1 MKKQALIGRSKEI
14 AELQRCIESDRSELV
29 VVFGRRRVGKT
40 FLVDEFFKGRY
51 DFTYTGGH
59 NLEQRVQLRNFAK
72 ALKNFAGEPKPRK
85 FNDWYDAFDALEE
98 YLGTLPYDRKKT
110 VFIDEMP
117 WIDSLRSDF
126 TAAFENFWNS
136 WAARRRD
143 IVFVASGSATS
154 WMVDNLMENQG
165 GLHARITCQ
174 IYLRPFTLLE
184 TEQYLK
190 SRQCKWDRFQIAQCY
205 MFFGGIPFYLSL
217 IDTKKSLAQNVDSLC
232 FERGAALALEFNELY
247 NALFTHAENYVAVA
261 RLLAEHRGG
270 LTYSSIAKELNIDG
284 SRLTTI
290 INNLERCDF
299 IMKFRYYGKKAKD
312 SIYKLSDF
320 YTLFYLKYIE
330 PNKDSYDE
338 QWWSK
343 HSKTHSVESWQGFTF
358 ELLCLMHIRQI
369 RNALG
374 IGAVPTEVSA
384 WYEKADKTTTTPGS
398 QIDLII
404 ERADR
409 VIHLCEIKFSQGKF
423 RITADYEQR
432 LRDRMELFREKNRT
446 TKSLVNTFITT
457 YGVADGIHS
466 SIVGDEVDLDGLY
479 GG

>member
-1 MKKQALIGRSKEI
+1 MKNQVLIGRNKEI
-14 AELQRCIESDRSELV
+14 AELKRCIESDRSELV

-40 FLVDEFFKGRY
+40 FLIDEFFKGQY

-72 ALKNFAGEPKPRK
+72 ALKNLSGGQVSQK
-85 FNDWYDAFDALEE
+85 FGDWYDAFDALEE
-98 YLGTLPYDRKKT
+98 YLATLPDDRKKI

-143 IVFVASGSATS
+143 IVFIASGSATS
-154 WMVDNLMENQG
+154 WMVDNLVENQG

-174 IYLRPFTLLE
+174 IYLRPFSLLE
-184 TEQYLK
+184 TETYLK
-190 SRQCKWDRFQIAQCY
+190 SRGCKWDRFQIAQCY

-217 IDTKKSLAQNVDSLC
+217 IDTKKSLAQNVDNLC
-232 FERGAALALEFNELY
+232 FERGAALAMEFNELY
-247 NALFTHAENYVAVA
+247 NALFVHAEKYVAIA
-261 RLLAEHRGG
+261 KLLAQHRGG
-270 LTYSSIAKELNIDG
+270 LTYSAIAAESHIDG
-284 SRLTTI
+284 ARLTKI
-290 INNLERCDF
+290 LNNLERCDF
-299 IMKFRYYGKKAKD
+299 IMKFRYFGKKNKD
-312 SIYKLSDF
+312 CIYKLSDF
-320 YTLFYLKYIE
+320 YTLFYLEYIE

-343 HSKTHSVESWQGFTF
+343 HCKTHSVESWQGLTF

-374 IGAVPTEVSA
+374 IGAVPTEISA
-384 WYEKADKTTTTPGS
+384 WFDKADKSSGASGS

-404 ERADR
+404 ERDDR

-423 RITADYEQR
+423 RISADYEQR
-432 LRDRMELFREKNRT
+432 LRDRMELFREKNHINI
-446 TKSLVNTFITT
+446 SLVNTFITT

-466 SIVGDEVDLDGLY
+466 SIVDGEVVLDGLF
-479 GG
+479 GE